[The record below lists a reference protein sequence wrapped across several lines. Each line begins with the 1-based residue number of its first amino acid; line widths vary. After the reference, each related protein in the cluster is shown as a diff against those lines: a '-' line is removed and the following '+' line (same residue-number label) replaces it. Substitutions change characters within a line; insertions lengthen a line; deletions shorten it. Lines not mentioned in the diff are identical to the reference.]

1 MVRRGFSTSTDAS
14 AVPLAHPAP
23 VTDPEPDPGSAS
35 AAALPLDGD
44 LEPESAVTSPATADA
59 AALVQRAEDDER
71 AANEVRDNAL
81 REPIRPM
88 PAPKD
93 PRLVAALEGEEL
105 FAIRS
110 SAILNAGRGDV
121 PGYGG
126 TLCVTSTRLLL
137 VGQVTI
143 ALRLVDLQETALA
156 GGRLL
161 ISLRDGEG
169 VTLDVGQ
176 PRLLRA
182 QIAAVRGRDR

>member
-1 MVRRGFSTSTDAS
+1 MPHGEDPSPAS
-14 AVPLAHPAP
+14 AVILGA
-23 VTDPEPDPGSAS
+23 E
-35 AAALPLDGD
+35 
-44 LEPESAVTSPATADA
+44 ADA

-71 AANEVRDNAL
+71 AAHDVRERAL
-81 REPIRPM
+81 AEPIQPV
-88 PAPKD
+88 PAPDD
-93 PRLVAALEGEEL
+93 PGLVAALEGEEL
-105 FAIRS
+105 FAVRR

-126 TLCVTSTRLLL
+126 TLLLTATRLLL

-161 ISLRDGEG
+161 ITLRDGEG

-182 QIAAVRGRDR
+182 QIAAVRGRNR

>member
-1 MVRRGFSTSTDAS
+1 MRGACP
-14 AVPLAHPAP
+14 AAHHPC
-23 VTDPEPDPGSAS
+23 VTDPEPDPGSAH
-35 AAALPLDGD
+35 AAAMPRTEDDVPG
-44 LEPESAVTSPATADA
+44 SAVIPGAEADA
-59 AALVQRAEDDER
+59 AALVRRAEEDER
-71 AANEVRDNAL
+71 AAHEVRQLAL
-81 REPIRPM
+81 HEPIQPLPVPDD
-88 PAPKD
+88 PAF
-93 PRLVAALEGEEL
+93 ATALEGEDL
-105 FAIRS
+105 FAVRS

-126 TLCVTSTRLLL
+126 TLLLTTSRLLL

-161 ISLRDGEG
+161 ITLRDGEG

>member
-1 MVRRGFSTSTDAS
+1 MLGF
-14 AVPLAHPAP
+14 
-23 VTDPEPDPGSAS
+23 VTDPEPDPGSAPT
-35 AAALPLDGD
+35 AALPLDGE
-44 LEPESAVTSPATADA
+44 LAPESTVTSPAASDA
-59 AALVQRAEDDER
+59 AALVQRAEQDER
-71 AANEVRDNAL
+71 AAHEVRERAL
-81 REPIRPM
+81 REPIRSLPT
-88 PAPKD
+88 PED

-105 FAIRS
+105 FAIRR

-182 QIAAVRGRDR
+182 QIAAVRGLDR

>member
-1 MVRRGFSTSTDAS
+1 MRGPGPDAHH
-14 AVPLAHPAP
+14 VP
-23 VTDPEPDPGSAS
+23 VTDPEPDPGSAR
-35 AAALPLDGD
+35 AAAMPHGED
-44 LEPESAVTSPATADA
+44 PSPASAVIPGAEADA

-71 AANEVRDNAL
+71 AAHDVRERAL
-81 REPIRPM
+81 AEPIQPVPPPDD
-88 PAPKD
+88 PA
-93 PRLVAALEGEEL
+93 LVAALEGEGL
-105 FAIRS
+105 FAVRR
-110 SAILNAGRGDV
+110 SAILNAGRGDM

-126 TLCVTSTRLLL
+126 TLLLTATRLLL

-161 ISLRDGEG
+161 ITLRDGEG

-182 QIAAVRGRDR
+182 QIAAVRGRNR

>member
-1 MVRRGFSTSTDAS
+1 MTD
-14 AVPLAHPAP
+14 H
-23 VTDPEPDPGSAS
+23 EPDPGSAP
-35 AAALPLDGD
+35 AAAQPLGGE
-44 LEPESAVTSPATADA
+44 LEPESPVISHAASDA
-59 AALVQRAEDDER
+59 AALVQRAEEDER
-71 AANEVRDNAL
+71 AANEVRDRAQS
-81 REPIRPM
+81 EPIQPL
-88 PAPKD
+88 PAPED
-93 PRLVAALEGEEL
+93 PRLVAALEGEAL
-105 FAIRS
+105 FATRR

-161 ISLRDGEG
+161 ITLRDGEG
-169 VTLDVGQ
+169 LTLDVGQ

>member
-1 MVRRGFSTSTDAS
+1 MRDAL
-14 AVPLAHPAP
+14 PTAHPPP
-23 VTDPEPDPGSAS
+23 VTDPEPDPGSSS
-35 AAALPLDGD
+35 AMAQQLGGD
-44 LEPESAVTSPATADA
+44 INPEPAVTSHAASDA
-59 AALVQRAEDDER
+59 AALVLRAEEDER
-71 AANEVRDNAL
+71 AANEVRDLAQH
-81 REPIRPM
+81 EPIRPL
-88 PAPKD
+88 PTPED

-105 FAIRS
+105 FAIRT

-143 ALRLVDLQETALA
+143 ALRLADLQETALA

-161 ISLRDGEG
+161 ITLRDGEG